1 MPFPEEIITFP
12 TMQDITA
19 SDGELIK
26 QFQDAIQNED
36 MESAMAIL
44 VQIPNYD
51 KKILTANY
59 FNLITQTLYQLQG
72 YYLNYYSPSAIV
84 STTQPAEQAP
94 TDFWF
99 EITGTNT

>member
-1 MPFPEEIITFP
+1 MPFPEEIVTFP

-36 MESAMAIL
+36 MESAIAIL
-44 VQIPNYD
+44 VQIPDYD

-59 FNLITQTLYQLQG
+59 FNIITQTIFHLEE
-72 YYLNYYSPSAIV
+72 YYLNYYSPNVIV
-84 STTQPAEQAP
+84 STAQPAEQAP